1 MVYFIETIE
10 MLILIK
16 NRVYF
21 SLIKDLKV
29 YVTVWIGRF
38 LKKVYLCILKYTS
51 YRFTSLQE
59 KEFFEIIN

>member
-1 MVYFIETIE
+1 

-29 YVTVWIGRF
+29 YVTVQIDSF
-38 LKKVYLCILKYTS
+38 LKEVYLYNKLLAFSC
-51 YRFTSLQE
+51 
-59 KEFFEIIN
+59 

>member
-16 NRVYF
+16 NSVYF

-29 YVTVWIGRF
+29 YVTVRIGRF

-59 KEFFEIIN
+59 KEFFERIN

>member
-16 NRVYF
+16 NSVYF

>member
-38 LKKVYLCILKYTS
+38 LKKVYLYSKLLAFS
-51 YRFTSLQE
+51 Y
-59 KEFFEIIN
+59 

>member
-16 NRVYF
+16 NSVYF

-51 YRFTSLQE
+51 YQFTSLQE